1 MVLVIT
7 WNYPPRRGGIENL
20 LHNLCRGLKE
30 KHRVFVITSFAKALH
45 PVEQDTF
52 CAPLGGLIPFAF
64 YALWRG
70 AMVLAREP
78 QIHIVFGGSALV
90 TPLVLILARLFR
102 RRAVVLTH
110 GLDVIHRNFFY
121 QLFCVRWLKLCDRV
135 VANSHC
141 TATLAQSKAVAQERI
156 VVIPPGIHAERFGVS
171 TDVLATKLRWNVE
184 GKKIILFVGRLA
196 KRKGIKEFIENSLVD
211 IVQEIPETVFLIIGD
226 NPTESL
232 AHHDNVVG
240 EINEEVSRLRL
251 QNQVRL
257 LGALSDEE
265 VIKLYHACDVV
276 VLPGREIDGD
286 VEGFGIVA
294 LEAATAGKPVVATRV
309 GGIQDAIEDGKSG
322 ILVDPG
328 DYRGLKQV
336 ITGLLRNS
344 ENCSSLGQYGRCHT
358 KREFSWNH
366 VVSRYESVF
375 EQLYEGRVSG
385 PRCSR

>member
-1 MVLVIT
+1 MTVLVIT
-7 WNYPPRRGGIENL
+7 WNYPPRRGGMENL
-20 LHNLCRGLKE
+20 LYNLCSGLRD
-30 KHRVFVITSFAKALH
+30 KHRVFVITSFAQATH

-52 CAPLGGLIPFAF
+52 RAPLSGLIPFAF

-78 QIHIVFGGSALV
+78 QIHIVFGGSGLV
-90 TPLVLILARLFR
+90 TPLALILARLFR

-121 QLFCVRWLKLCDRV
+121 QLCCVRWLKLCDRV

-156 VVIPPGIHAERFGVS
+156 VVIPPGIHPERFGVT
-171 TDVLATKLRWNVE
+171 TDVLATKSRWKIAD
-184 GKKIILFVGRLA
+184 KKIILFVGRLA
-196 KRKGIKEFIENSLVD
+196 RRKGIKEFIEKSLVE
-211 IVQEIPETVFLIIGD
+211 IVQEIPETVFLIVGD

-240 EINEEVSRLRL
+240 KINEAVSRLRL
-251 QNQVRL
+251 QNAVRL

-294 LEAATAGKPVVATRV
+294 LEAAAAGKPVVATRV
-309 GGIQDAIEDGKSG
+309 GGIQDPIEDGKSG

-328 DYRGLKQV
+328 DYKGLSKAV
-336 ITGLLRNS
+336 MELLRNS
-344 ENCSSLGQYGRCHT
+344 AARLSLGQYGCCRVT
-358 KREFSWNH
+358 RESSWDH
-366 VVSRYESVF
+366 VIG
-375 EQLYEGRVSG
+375 LYEDLFGLETRRS
-385 PRCSR
+385 S